1 MENKNP
7 YTDTVTRRYQN
18 SDYEKTKEGW
28 VKKIKETEEAAAQQA
43 SPADT
48 KKEYTDEELAEYA
61 KKASDEALRKAG
73 AGRDE
78 RMRVAAKKE
87 ILRRKNEGMPEPER
101 SDNPFDEGLAK
112 GMFDEFP
119 TKVFGGKEYINKG
132 QGWEVLE
139 KSRAAVGEIRV
150 WSGEKYQ
157 KTATGWKYLGKASG
171 NDAGAKEESKTKK
184 TEKSAEEIALA
195 DALKEHKVTDEQLNA
210 LPTGTEII
218 QHDELSDTDVHCIK
232 QEDGTWLETSTNDSY
247 SLADYPDL
255 FNHPDAKFVDAIIP
269 EAKPAWDKDWPES
282 VDKLTNRADPE
293 TIHAEAKKIAEA
305 KVRAKYPTDEDFL
318 KEQIESFEKNDWL
331 KPFGW
336 DGMTDEDKKK
346 YADQSIRYQIAIEV
360 RDMLGSSRYPIS
372 KTTQIANIKGAWRAM
387 KQAERD
393 AKAKSEYDAFLATN
407 EGAAG
412 EKALGEKIKSIL
424 DDWHKAENEIESQA
438 IKGILDILKDS
449 PTKSLVEDS
458 ILRIGRESLE
468 IENRDYRGVQVNWR
482 RIWDEKDKKSF
493 TVQATGYGA
502 TKPGSIEAKSIILEA
517 EFLMNEELQTV
528 AKDAIEKYASTQ
540 HEYGQKMKELEKS
553 NTKYDWETVY
563 AKYSK
568 E

>member
-28 VKKIKETEEAAAQQA
+28 VKKIKETEEQAAQQA

-73 AGRDE
+73 SGRDE
-78 RMRVAAKKE
+78 RMRIAAKKE
-87 ILRRKNEGMPEPER
+87 ILRRKNEGMPEPEK
-101 SDNPFDEGLAK
+101 SDNPFDEGMEK
-112 GMFDEFP
+112 GLFDEFP

-132 QGWEVLE
+132 QGWEILE

-157 KTATGWKYLGKASG
+157 KTNTGWKYLGKASG
-171 NDAGAKEESKTKK
+171 KDAGAKKETKEKADKKSLEE
-184 TEKSAEEIALA
+184 
-195 DALKEHKVTDEQLNA
+195 
-210 LPTGTEII
+210 
-218 QHDELSDTDVHCIK
+218 
-232 QEDGTWLETSTNDSY
+232 
-247 SLADYPDL
+247 
-255 FNHPDAKFVDAIIP
+255 
-269 EAKPAWDKDWPES
+269 KPAWDKDWPES

-346 YADQSIRYQIAIEV
+346 YADQSIRYQIATEA
-360 RDMLGSSRYPIS
+360 RDMLGSIRHPIS
-372 KTTQIANIKGAWRAM
+372 KTAQIENIKNAWKTM

-393 AKAKSEYDAFLATN
+393 AKAKAEYDAFLATN

-424 DDWHKAENEIESQA
+424 DDWHKAESEIESQT
-438 IKGILDILKDS
+438 IKSVLDILKDS
-449 PTKSLVEDS
+449 PAKGLVES
-458 ILRIGRESLE
+458 GTISIGRETLR
-468 IENRDYRGVQVNWR
+468 IENRDYRGVEVNWR
-482 RIWDEKDKKSF
+482 QDWKTSEKSF
-493 TVQATGYGA
+493 GVQAVGFGFVH
-502 TKPGSIEAKSIILEA
+502 PGSQDAQAVILEA
-517 EFLMNEELQTV
+517 QFLTDEKLQTV
-528 AKDAIEKYASTQ
+528 AKDAIEKYADTQ
-540 HEYGQKMKELEKS
+540 HEYGQKMKELEKQ
-553 NTKYDWETVY
+553 NTEYDWDEVY
-563 AKYSK
+563 KKYSGK
-568 E
+568 

>member
-1 MENKNP
+1 MKNKNP
-7 YTDTVTRRYQN
+7 YTDTTTRRYQN
-18 SDYEKTKEGW
+18 SDYEKTDAGW
-28 VKKIKETEEAAAQQA
+28 VKKVKETEEQAAQQA

-73 AGRDE
+73 SGRDE
-78 RMRVAAKKE
+78 RMRIAAKRE
-87 ILRRKNEGMPEPER
+87 ILRRKNEGMPEPEKT
-101 SDNPFDEGLAK
+101 DNPFDEGMEK
-112 GMFDEFP
+112 GLFDEFP

-157 KTATGWKYLGKASG
+157 KTNTGWKYLGKASG
-171 NDAGAKEESKTKK
+171 NEAGAKKESKTKK

-210 LPTGTEII
+210 LPAGTEIT
-218 QHDELSDTDVHCIK
+218 QHDELSGTDMHCIK
-232 QEDGTWLETSTNDSY
+232 QEDGTWLETSTNESY

-255 FNHPDAKFVDAIIP
+255 FNHPDSKFVDAIIP

-293 TIHAEAKKIAEA
+293 TIHAEAKAAAEA

-346 YADQSIRYQIAIEV
+346 YAAQGIGNMIGIEV
-360 RDMLGSSRYPIS
+360 RNMLGDWRHSIS

-393 AKAKSEYDAFLATN
+393 AKAKADYDAFMATN

-412 EKALGEKIKSIL
+412 EKALGGKIKEILDGWEAEENRVKKNVISQVLDIL
-424 DDWHKAENEIESQA
+424 DD
-438 IKGILDILKDS
+438 S
-449 PTKSLVEDS
+449 PAKSLIEES
-458 ILRIGRESLE
+458 NLFIGRENLRF
-468 IENRDYRGVQVNWR
+468 ENKDFRGVEIGWR
-482 RIWDEKDKKSF
+482 RRWDDRETRDF
-493 TVQATGYGA
+493 TVQAAGYGA
-502 TKPGSIEAKSIILEA
+502 VAPGSSDAQAVILEA
-517 EFLMNEELQTV
+517 QFLTNERLQSV
-528 AKDAIEKYASTQ
+528 AKQAIEEYGEIQ
-540 HEYGQKMKELEKS
+540 HEWRNKMDELEKQ
-553 NTKYDWETVY
+553 NTEYNWDEVY

-568 E
+568 K